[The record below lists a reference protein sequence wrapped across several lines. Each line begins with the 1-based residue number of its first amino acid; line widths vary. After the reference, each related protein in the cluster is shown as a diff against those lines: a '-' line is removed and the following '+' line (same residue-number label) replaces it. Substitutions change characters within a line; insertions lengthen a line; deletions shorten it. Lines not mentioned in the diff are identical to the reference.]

1 MLEQLETHTLIQ
13 VTGEATVGT
22 AAGLKIE
29 LLDALASGRDLR
41 ADLSEVEEIDLTA
54 VQLFWAAAREADASH
69 HGLTVQ
75 VSQAAEDAAREL
87 GFDRFPGAPQ
97 VV

>member
-1 MLEQLETHTLIQ
+1 MEQFETHTLIRLK
-13 VTGEATVGT
+13 GEATVGS
-22 AAGLKIE
+22 AENLKSE
-29 LLDALASGRDLR
+29 LLDAMAAGLEVR

-54 VQLFWAAAREADASH
+54 MQLFWAAAREADANRR
-69 HGLTVQ
+69 GLSVS

-87 GFDRFPGAPQ
+87 GFDRFPGRSQ